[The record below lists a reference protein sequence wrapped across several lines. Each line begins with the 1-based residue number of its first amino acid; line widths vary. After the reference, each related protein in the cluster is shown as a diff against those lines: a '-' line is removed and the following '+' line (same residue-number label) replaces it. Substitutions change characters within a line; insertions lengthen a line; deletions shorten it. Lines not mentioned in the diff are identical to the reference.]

1 MNANIYYRGH
11 TNGSLSSTT
20 KTEASSTF
28 SSLHTGV
35 DTYKQG
41 SSSLSNSQ
49 QEVLNNLSNQNRCLD
64 ENTLAGVQNLS
75 MTELQKELIDTKD
88 KLKIVT

>member
-11 TNGSLSSTT
+11 TNGSVSSTT

>member
-64 ENTLAGVQNLS
+64 ENTLAGVQSLS

>member
-1 MNANIYYRGH
+1 MNTNIYYRGH
-11 TNGSLSSTT
+11 TNGSVSSTT